1 MQISIPVFPH
11 AVRTCKESF
20 EAQVV
25 QKIPE
30 NSVLA
35 KPRLE
40 IKCFIKKSVIQFSF
54 FTLHPI

>member
-1 MQISIPVFPH
+1 MQISIHVLPH
-11 AVRTCKESF
+11 VVRTYKERF
-20 EAQVV
+20 EALIV

-40 IKCFIKKSVIQFSF
+40 IKCFIKKSAIQFSF

>member
-1 MQISIPVFPH
+1 MQISIPVFSH
-11 AVRTCKESF
+11 VVRTYKERF
-20 EAQVV
+20 EAQMI

-40 IKCFIKKSVIQFSF
+40 IKCFIKKSVIQLSF